1 MATEI
6 GPVSLTTM
14 SFVGGFV
21 GLILASKY
29 LRGEVRMTDYY
40 IWKDGFRDTVQI
52 RVKRL
57 DEFGAFS
64 SLAAAQRKV
73 TELKKTPQFKDV
85 ILEVS
90 DEGGFVGYHLPV
102 HNVE

>member
-1 MATEI
+1 
-6 GPVSLTTM
+6 
-14 SFVGGFV
+14 
-21 GLILASKY
+21 
-29 LRGEVRMTDYY
+29 MTDYY

-73 TELKKTPQFKDV
+73 TELKKMPQFKDV

-90 DEGGFVGYHLPV
+90 DEGAEMGFGTPRR
-102 HNVE
+102 